1 MKTDLE
7 LVKDFC
13 IALREKANDLMIDAY
28 RDGSCY
34 AIGSYKGQIWAYDTV
49 IDYVESI
56 EHLYKVM
63 EVGSDE

>member
-13 IALREKANDLMIDAY
+13 IGLREKVNDLIIDAD
-28 RDGSCY
+28 RDGNCY
-34 AIGSYKGQIWAYDTV
+34 VIGNYKGQIWAYDSV
-49 IDYVESI
+49 LDCIESL

-63 EVGSDE
+63 EVRIDE